1 MARRRRTNKPKRT
14 LSEEQLQKMKEGRE
28 RAQKQ
33 RLDAAKYKE
42 RMEMLS
48 ELDKQLAQG
57 RRNAEERGKIR
68 ISSRRRRHF

>member
-1 MARRRRTNKPKRT
+1 MARRRRISKPKRT

-68 ISSRRRRHF
+68 IGSRRRRRF